1 VGIKLDEMKPCH
13 ALIVSLMILA
23 VVSCKGPQKPEEGF
37 VPTKQQKAEDAI
49 KSWMLKS
56 NEYPYYKPIV
66 FGELTPRYERTDR
79 VFQISMLV
87 QEEMAK
93 SPEGS
98 ARLDSL
104 KNLQNQDQG
113 NLLGYI
119 ILHKYSTK
127 NMAGEIIN
135 NENLFFLDSSFRVA
149 SVLNP
154 ESFDMI
160 LNEKPFYKLDSIE

>member
-1 VGIKLDEMKPCH
+1 MGIKPEEMKPYH
-13 ALIVSLMILA
+13 TLMVSLMMLA
-23 VVSCKGPQKPEEGF
+23 VISCKGPQKPDQGF
-37 VPTKQQKAEDAI
+37 IPTHQQRAEDAI
-49 KSWMLKS
+49 KSWMLNS
-56 NEYPYYKPIV
+56 NEHPHYKPVV
-66 FGELTPRYERTDR
+66 FGEITPRYERTDR

-104 KNLQNQDQG
+104 KKLQNTNQG

-135 NENLFFLDSSFRVA
+135 NESLFFLDTAFRVA